1 MYMKNRKWLE
11 TMNDRTLS
19 EWLGDLSERKIPL
32 KDFCIGFCRHA
43 DKNGRC
49 TKLDAT
55 GDIDCELSISDM
67 IYHWLKA
74 ERK

>member
-1 MYMKNRKWLE
+1 MTNRECLG
-11 TMNDRTLS
+11 TMDDRALA
-19 EWLGDLSERKIPL
+19 EWLGNLSAAKIPL

-43 DKNGRC
+43 DKNGHC
-49 TKLDAT
+49 TKLDAA

-74 ERK
+74 ESSN

>member
-1 MYMKNRKWLE
+1 MTNRELLE
-11 TMNDRTLS
+11 AMDNRALA
-19 EWLGDLSERKIPL
+19 EWLSDLSERKIPL
-32 KDFCIGFCRHA
+32 KDFCIGFCSYA

-49 TKLDAT
+49 TKLDAA

-74 ERK
+74 ENSN

>member
-1 MYMKNRKWLE
+1 MKNRKWLE

>member
-1 MYMKNRKWLE
+1 MKNREWLE
-11 TMNDRTLS
+11 TMNDRTLA
-19 EWLGDLSERKIPL
+19 EWLGSLSEGKIPL
-32 KDFCIGFCRHA
+32 TDFCVGFCRHA
-43 DKNGRC
+43 DKAGHC
-49 TKLDAT
+49 TKLDAA